1 MTGRDSAKFLVQSIR
16 DEAHRFAI
24 TGHRAKKRK
33 QLLQSDLESIE
44 GIGPSKKK
52 TLLTQFGG
60 IQEVKR
66 ASVDDL
72 ISVDGIN
79 KYLAEK
85 IFNHFNPN

>member
-1 MTGRDSAKFLVQSIR
+1 MCIR
-16 DEAHRFAI
+16 DRAHRFAI

-33 QLLQSDLESIE
+33 QLLQSDLESID

-52 TLLTQFGG
+52 NLLTQFGG

-66 ASVDDL
+66 ASVEDL
-72 ISVDGIN
+72 LTVDGIN
-79 KYLAEK
+79 KNLARK